1 MWLKQAQIEECA
13 RVAHEKCFSCFQKH
27 HDDEEEENAMMKTT
41 NEEKEAEFYLSLPAH
56 KRPKCEGNVKLYYFF
71 AELREQTMKI
81 NTNNKGNSNN
91 NSHQHSVVGKVQES
105 IRKCEIQIKDCETAN
120 GLTGVGPKLL
130 KYFETFF
137 RLYPPSHSKEK
148 ELEKEHLLQL
158 VKEREKIKRKQERAK
173 KNVCTTTTKP
183 KKKKIKDN
191 KNHSREEDEWRR

>member
-13 RVAHEKCFSCFQKH
+13 RVAHEKCCACFSKKND
-27 HDDEEEENAMMKTT
+27 DDEDENVENDNNNNNNNNIGKT
-41 NEEKEAEFYLSLPAH
+41 NEEREAEFYLSLPAH
-56 KRPKCEGNVKLYYFF
+56 RRPKCEGNVKLYYFF

-137 RLYPPSHSKEK
+137 RLYPPSQSKEK
-148 ELEKEHLLQL
+148 EL
-158 VKEREKIKRKQERAK
+158 
-173 KNVCTTTTKP
+173 
-183 KKKKIKDN
+183 
-191 KNHSREEDEWRR
+191 